1 MKFIYRLG
9 FFLGGF
15 SIGMI
20 ILVFVLNQKNA
31 SCNYFPNDRVLHDI
45 QKKSIV
51 FEPETLEAILSKQV
65 DSLAIIQTIQQ
76 GDVDFGESQT
86 KEEGCNKYLINHPDD
101 LIQISVRNC
110 STKAY
115 VSFVS
120 QK

>member
-15 SIGMI
+15 SIGLI

-51 FEPETLEAILSKQV
+51 FEPETLEAIRLKQV
-65 DSLAIIQTIQQ
+65 DSLAIIQTIQH
-76 GDVDFGESQT
+76 GDIDFGESQT
-86 KEEGCNKYLINHPDD
+86 KEKGCNRYLINHPDE
-101 LIQISVRNC
+101 LMQISVRNC
-110 STKAY
+110 QTKAY
-115 VSFVS
+115 ISIVP
-120 QK
+120 KK